1 MLALLLLFWWWWVV
15 VAHILQVF
23 TAIEVNI
30 VAGKHLVSNIA
41 RRCFSLQGNI

>member
-23 TAIEVNI
+23 TAIE
-30 VAGKHLVSNIA
+30 GKYCGWEAFGKQH
-41 RRCFSLQGNI
+41 C